1 MSSIKSKVIQM
12 FNPNNTIQSSNEFSI
27 NPRNSNLTIET
38 YKSRIYFNKFRKCQ
52 KIKF

>member
-12 FNPNNTIQSSNEFSI
+12 FNQNNTIKSSNEFST

-38 YKSRIYFNKFRKCQ
+38 YKSNIY
-52 KIKF
+52 IKYP